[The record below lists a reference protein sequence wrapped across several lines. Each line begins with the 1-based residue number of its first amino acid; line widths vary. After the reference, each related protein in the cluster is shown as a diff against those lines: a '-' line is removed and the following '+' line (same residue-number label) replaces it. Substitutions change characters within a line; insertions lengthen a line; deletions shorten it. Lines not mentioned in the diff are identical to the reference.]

1 MRLCKPQKLENGN
14 KLLSRNMK
22 FDATTVTLHEI
33 YRVAGLLS
41 STRFRPIFAFSRN
54 NVYRDPL
61 HDL

>member
-54 NVYRDPL
+54 NVY
-61 HDL
+61 